1 MADAYK
7 FLTDTSLP
15 RTLRRTVNIDGV
27 EVEEV
32 SGQIY
37 AAGEYVLASE
47 MTQVDQER
55 AENGELDHLMEKASV
70 EEAEEARAQAA
81 GGLFIPEHE
90 AERYA
95 LLDAGHRV
103 VERDQ
108 VLELRSAGAEA
119 AAEAFPEY
127 TPEAQIVEQSSYIEV
142 PALSEGVPVVPETDD
157 EDKVDEATLE
167 AAGVEMPPGLPVGN
181 VLAKA
186 EGADPADVDKASAK
200 KTAKRSKPGSSSS
213 SSSSGS

>member
-7 FLTDTSLP
+7 VLTDTSLP

-27 EVEEV
+27 EIEEV

-37 AAGEYVLASE
+37 AAGEYVLAEE
-47 MTQVDQER
+47 MTAADRER
-55 AENGELDHLMEKASV
+55 AENGDLDHLLEKADLK
-70 EEAEEARAQAA
+70 EAEEARAASA

-90 AERYA
+90 VERYA

-127 TPEAQIVEQSSYIEV
+127 TPEAQIVEQASFIEV
-142 PALSEGVPVVPETDD
+142 PSLTEDVPVVPETAD
-157 EDKVDEATLE
+157 EDKVDEVALE
-167 AAGVEMPPGLPVGN
+167 AAGTEMPPGLPVGN

-186 EGADPADVDKASAK
+186 EGADPEAVDKASSK

-213 SSSSGS
+213 DSSGS